1 MDSKALTTLVSQLRS
16 ELSDVAGVIG
26 QQFEASAP
34 VTPLLEQRCSAV
46 DQTLTQLW
54 NACALDKTDI
64 ALIAVGGYGRG
75 ELFPS
80 SDVDLLILLGQPNN
94 DSDAQVSAFVSSL
107 WDLGL
112 KIGHS
117 VRSIDECLALAVDDI
132 TVMTTLLETRLLVGP
147 SAVYD
152 KLLSELDERDIWKS
166 GAFFTAKLEEQTQ
179 RHEKYGLTGY
189 SLEPN
194 VKSSPGGLRDIQVI
208 GWIARRHFG
217 SALERLPTG
226 EFLTEQELD
235 LLMSG
240 QDYLSR
246 VRFALHQLTGRDEDR
261 LLFEHQQTLAR
272 LWGFEDG
279 GKLAVEQFMQAYFR
293 NVQAVSHVS
302 ALLVDIYQKT
312 LLQAETSSATVI
324 DEDFEL
330 IDDRI
335 SARQATVFTH
345 NPSNLLRLFA
355 VIGRD
360 KRIKRIDPE
369 TTRLLRA
376 SADLIDKTFR
386 EDPVNRR
393 LFRDVLSSP
402 YSMTKQLRRML
413 RHGVLGRYLLEFE
426 KIVGQMQFDMFHA
439 YTVDAHTM
447 QVIANSRRFLR
458 ADYTDRFPVT
468 TRIAQRLR
476 NPLLLFV
483 AALYHDIGKG
493 RGGDHSQLG
502 AVDARLFCE
511 RHFFDEPDT
520 ELVVWLVKNHLFMS
534 SFSQKRDIS
543 DPREIQRFAEHM
555 STEER
560 LDYLFT
566 LTVADINGTNPEL
579 WNAWRS
585 SLLRHL
591 YTETRRALRRG
602 LANPLAREDVIAA
615 TKKAAAHLLE
625 FRGFLDDELDS
636 IWAARGNDYF
646 LRERPE
652 DIAWH
657 TEAIADFDSNGTPLI
672 LLKQSSESLIAN
684 ATQIFVHT
692 ANTSNVFSRVCSA
705 LELLDLSINDAR
717 IYSGTDGATL
727 DTFFVLKADG
737 TPVDSDPDTLHLIE
751 TAIFKALTATSI
763 STAQQR
769 ITRTLRSFL
778 SPTAITFIEDEGRNL
793 TIMEISSPDRPG
805 LLAQIGQI
813 LDRSNI
819 AIQAAKIQTLG
830 ERVEDVFFLTNTKGN
845 RLDDA
850 ATCELLRVELC
861 EALDKDI
868 AA

>member
-80 SDVDLLILLGQPNN
+80 SDVDLLILLGQPND

-246 VRFALHQLTGRDEDR
+246 VRFALHRLTGRDEDR

-413 RHGVLGRYLLEFE
+413 RHGVLGRYLPEFE

-543 DPREIQRFAEHM
+543 DPREIQRFAEHV

>member
-80 SDVDLLILLGQPNN
+80 SDVDLLILLGQPND

-246 VRFALHQLTGRDEDR
+246 VRFALHHLTGRDEDR

-413 RHGVLGRYLLEFE
+413 RHGVLGRYLPEFE

-543 DPREIQRFAEHM
+543 DPREIQRFAEHV

>member
-217 SALERLPTG
+217 SALEQLPTG

-246 VRFALHQLTGRDEDR
+246 VRFALHHLTGRDEDR

-413 RHGVLGRYLLEFE
+413 RHGVLGRYLPEFE

-543 DPREIQRFAEHM
+543 DPREIQRFAEHV

>member
-1 MDSKALTTLVSQLRS
+1 MNSKALTTLVSQLRRD
-16 ELSDVAGVIG
+16 LGDTADVIG
-26 QQFEASAP
+26 QQFDPSAP

-46 DQTLTQLW
+46 DQALTQLW
-54 NACALDKTDI
+54 HACDLDETDT

-80 SDVDLLILLGQPNN
+80 SDIDVLILLGQP
-94 DSDAQVSAFVSSL
+94 DSTVNAQLSVFVSSL

-117 VRSIDECLALAVDDI
+117 VRSIDECLALAADDI
-132 TVMTTLLETRLLVGP
+132 TVMTTLLETRLLTGP
-147 SAVYD
+147 ATIYD
-152 KLLSELDERDIWKS
+152 TLLSELHKRDIWKS
-166 GAFFTAKLEEQTQ
+166 GAFYTAKLEEQTQ

-208 GWIARRHFG
+208 GWIAKRHFG
-217 SALERLPTG
+217 TALEQLPTG
-226 EFLTEQELD
+226 EFLTQQELD

-246 VRFALHQLTGRDEDR
+246 VRFALHHLTGRDEDR

-272 LWGFEDG
+272 QWGFEDE

-302 ALLVDIYQKT
+302 ALLIDIYQKT
-312 LLQAETSSATVI
+312 LLQAEASSSTVI

-335 SARQATVFTH
+335 SARHASVFTH
-345 NPSNLLRLFA
+345 NPSNLLRLFV

-360 KRIKRIDPE
+360 KRIKRIDPQ

-376 SADLIDKTFR
+376 SAGLIDEAYR
-386 EDPVNRR
+386 DDPINRR

-402 YSMTKQLRRML
+402 FSMTKQLRRML
-413 RHGVLGRYLLEFE
+413 RHGVLGRYLPEFE
-426 KIVGQMQFDMFHA
+426 KIVGQMQFDMFHT

-493 RGGDHSQLG
+493 RGGDHSELG
-502 AVDARLFCE
+502 AVDVRLFCE

-602 LANPLAREDVIAA
+602 LTNPLAREDVIAA

-657 TEAIADFDSNGTPLI
+657 TEAIADFESDGAPLI

-692 ANTSNVFSRVCSA
+692 ANTSDVFSRVCAA

-737 TPVDSDPDTLHLIE
+737 SPVDSDPDTLHLIE

-763 STAQQR
+763 STNQQR

-778 SPTAITFIEDEGRNL
+778 SPTEITFIEDEGRNL

-830 ERVEDVFFLTNTKGN
+830 ERVEDVFFLTNSDGN
-845 RLDDA
+845 RLNND
-850 ATCELLRVELC
+850 ATCEDLRIELC

>member
-26 QQFEASAP
+26 QQFQASAP

-152 KLLSELDERDIWKS
+152 KLLSELDERDIWNS

-246 VRFALHQLTGRDEDR
+246 VRFALHHLTGRDEDR
-261 LLFEHQQTLAR
+261 LLFEHQQALAR

-330 IDDRI
+330 VDDRI

-386 EDPVNRR
+386 DDPVNRR

-413 RHGVLGRYLLEFE
+413 RHGVLGRYLPEFE

-447 QVIANSRRFLR
+447 EVIANSRRFLR

-830 ERVEDVFFLTNTKGN
+830 ERVEDVFFLTNTNGN

-850 ATCELLRVELC
+850 ATCEHLRVELC

>member
-80 SDVDLLILLGQPNN
+80 SDVDLLILLGQPND

-246 VRFALHQLTGRDEDR
+246 VRFALHHLTGRDEDR

-413 RHGVLGRYLLEFE
+413 RHGVLGRYLPEFE

>member
-1 MDSKALTTLVSQLRS
+1 MNSKALTTLVSQLRRDLG
-16 ELSDVAGVIG
+16 ETAGVIG
-26 QQFEASAP
+26 QQFNPSAP
-34 VTPLLEQRCSAV
+34 VTPLLEQRCAAV
-46 DQTLTQLW
+46 DKTLTQLW
-54 NACALDKTDI
+54 RACDLDETNT

-80 SDVDLLILLGQPNN
+80 SDVDVLILLGQL
-94 DSDAQVSAFVSSL
+94 DKSVDAQLSVFVSSL

-117 VRSIDECLALAVDDI
+117 VRSIDECLALAADDI
-132 TVMTTLLETRLLVGP
+132 TVMTTLLETRLLTGP
-147 SAVYD
+147 ATIYD
-152 KLLSELDERDIWKS
+152 MLLSELDKRNIWKS
-166 GAFFTAKLEEQTQ
+166 DAFYTAKLEEQTQ

-208 GWIARRHFG
+208 GWIAKRHFG
-217 SALERLPTG
+217 TALEQLPTG
-226 EFLTEQELD
+226 DFLTEQELG

-246 VRFALHQLTGRDEDR
+246 VRFALHHLTGRDEDR

-272 LWGFEDG
+272 QWGFEDE

-302 ALLVDIYQKT
+302 ALLIDIYQKT
-312 LLQAETSSATVI
+312 LLQAEASSSTVI

-335 SARQATVFTH
+335 SARHAAVFTQ
-345 NPSNLLRLFA
+345 NPSNLLRLFV

-360 KRIKRIDPE
+360 KRIKRIDPQ

-376 SADLIDKTFR
+376 SAGLIDETFR
-386 EDPVNRR
+386 DDPINRR

-402 YSMTKQLRRML
+402 FSMTKQLRRML
-413 RHGVLGRYLLEFE
+413 RHGVLGRYLPEFE
-426 KIVGQMQFDMFHA
+426 KIVGQMQFDMFHT

-493 RGGDHSQLG
+493 RGGDHSEFG

-543 DPREIQRFAEHM
+543 DPREIQRFAEHL

-602 LANPLAREDVIAA
+602 LANPLVREDVIAA
-615 TKKAAAHLLE
+615 TRKAAAHLLE
-625 FRGFLDDELDS
+625 FRGFLGDELDS

-657 TEAIADFDSNGTPLI
+657 TEAIADFESDGAPLI

-692 ANTSNVFSRVCSA
+692 ANTSNVFSRVCAA

-737 TPVDSDPDTLHLIE
+737 SPVDSDPDTLHLIE

-763 STAQQR
+763 STNQQR

-778 SPTAITFIEDEGRNL
+778 SPTEITFIEDKVRNL

-813 LDRSNI
+813 LDRSDI

-830 ERVEDVFFLTNTKGN
+830 ERVEDVFFLTNSDGN
-845 RLDDA
+845 RLDDD
-850 ATCELLRVELC
+850 ATCEDLRIELC

>member
-246 VRFALHQLTGRDEDR
+246 VRFALHHLTGRDEDR

-335 SARQATVFTH
+335 SARQARVFTH

-413 RHGVLGRYLLEFE
+413 RHGVLGRYLPEFE

>member
-1 MDSKALTTLVSQLRS
+1 MNSKALTTLVSQLRRDLG
-16 ELSDVAGVIG
+16 ETAGVIG
-26 QQFEASAP
+26 QQFNPSAP
-34 VTPLLEQRCSAV
+34 VTPLLEQRCAAV
-46 DQTLTQLW
+46 DKTLTQLW
-54 NACALDKTDI
+54 RACDLDETNT

-80 SDVDLLILLGQPNN
+80 SDVDVLILLGQLDN
-94 DSDAQVSAFVSSL
+94 SVDAQLSVFVSSL

-117 VRSIDECLALAVDDI
+117 VRSIDECLALAADDI
-132 TVMTTLLETRLLVGP
+132 TVMTTLLETRLLTGP
-147 SAVYD
+147 ATIYD
-152 KLLSELDERDIWKS
+152 MLLSELDKRNIWKS
-166 GAFFTAKLEEQTQ
+166 DAFYTAKLEEQTQ

-208 GWIARRHFG
+208 GWIAKRHFG
-217 SALERLPTG
+217 TALEQLPTG
-226 EFLTEQELD
+226 DFLTEQELG

-246 VRFALHQLTGRDEDR
+246 VRFALHHLTGRDEDR

-272 LWGFEDG
+272 QWGFKDE

-302 ALLVDIYQKT
+302 ALLIDIYQKT
-312 LLQAETSSATVI
+312 LLQAEASSSTVI

-335 SARQATVFTH
+335 SARHAAVFSH
-345 NPSNLLRLFA
+345 NPSNLLRLFV

-360 KRIKRIDPE
+360 KRIKRIDPQ

-376 SADLIDKTFR
+376 SAGLIDETFR
-386 EDPVNRR
+386 DDPSNRR

-402 YSMTKQLRRML
+402 FSMTKQLRRML
-413 RHGVLGRYLLEFE
+413 RHGVLGRYLPEFE
-426 KIVGQMQFDMFHA
+426 KIVGQMQFDMFHT

-493 RGGDHSQLG
+493 RGGDHSEFG

-543 DPREIQRFAEHM
+543 DPREIQRFAEHL

-602 LANPLAREDVIAA
+602 LANPLVREDVIAA
-615 TKKAAAHLLE
+615 TRKAAAHLLE
-625 FRGFLDDELDS
+625 FRGFLGDELDS

-657 TEAIADFDSNGTPLI
+657 TEAIADFESDGAPLI

-692 ANTSNVFSRVCSA
+692 ANTSNVFSRVCAA

-737 TPVDSDPDTLHLIE
+737 SPVDSDPDTLHLIE

-763 STAQQR
+763 STNQQR

-778 SPTAITFIEDEGRNL
+778 SPTEITFIEDKVRNL

-813 LDRSNI
+813 LDRSDI

-830 ERVEDVFFLTNTKGN
+830 ERVEDVFFLTNSDGN
-845 RLDDA
+845 RLDDD
-850 ATCELLRVELC
+850 ATCEDLRIELC

>member
-1 MDSKALTTLVSQLRS
+1 MNSKALTTLVSQLRRDLG
-16 ELSDVAGVIG
+16 ETAGVIG
-26 QQFEASAP
+26 QQFNPSAP
-34 VTPLLEQRCSAV
+34 VTPLLEQRCAAV

-54 NACALDKTDI
+54 RACDLDETNT

-80 SDVDLLILLGQPNN
+80 SDVDVLILLGQL
-94 DSDAQVSAFVSSL
+94 DKSVDAQLSVFVSSL

-117 VRSIDECLALAVDDI
+117 VRSIDECLALAADDI
-132 TVMTTLLETRLLVGP
+132 TVMTTLLETRLLTGP
-147 SAVYD
+147 ATIYD
-152 KLLSELDERDIWKS
+152 MLLSELDKRNIWKS
-166 GAFFTAKLEEQTQ
+166 DAFYTAKLEEQTQ

-208 GWIARRHFG
+208 GWIAKRHFG
-217 SALERLPTG
+217 TALEQLPTG
-226 EFLTEQELD
+226 DFLTEQELG

-246 VRFALHQLTGRDEDR
+246 VRFALHHLTGRDEDR
-261 LLFEHQQTLAR
+261 LLFEHQQTLAHQ
-272 LWGFEDG
+272 WGFEDE

-302 ALLVDIYQKT
+302 ALLIDIYQKT
-312 LLQAETSSATVI
+312 LLQAEASSSTVI

-335 SARQATVFTH
+335 SARHAAVFTQ
-345 NPSNLLRLFA
+345 NPSNLLRLFV

-360 KRIKRIDPE
+360 KRIKRIDPQ

-376 SADLIDKTFR
+376 SAGLIDETFR
-386 EDPVNRR
+386 DDPINRR

-402 YSMTKQLRRML
+402 FSMTKQLRRML
-413 RHGVLGRYLLEFE
+413 RHGVLGRYLPEFE
-426 KIVGQMQFDMFHA
+426 KVVGQMQFDMFHT

-493 RGGDHSQLG
+493 RGGDHSEFG

-543 DPREIQRFAEHM
+543 DPREIQRFAEHL

-602 LANPLAREDVIAA
+602 LANPLVREDVIAA
-615 TKKAAAHLLE
+615 TRKAAAHLLE
-625 FRGFLDDELDS
+625 FRGFLGDELDS

-657 TEAIADFDSNGTPLI
+657 TEAIADFESDGAPLI

-692 ANTSNVFSRVCSA
+692 ANTSNVFSRVCAA

-737 TPVDSDPDTLHLIE
+737 SPVDSDPDTLHLIE

-763 STAQQR
+763 STNQQR

-778 SPTAITFIEDEGRNL
+778 SPTEIKFIEDEGRNL

-813 LDRSNI
+813 LDRSDI

-830 ERVEDVFFLTNTKGN
+830 ERVEDVFFLTNSDGN
-845 RLDDA
+845 RLDDD
-850 ATCELLRVELC
+850 ATCEDLRIELC

>member
-54 NACALDKTDI
+54 NGCALDKTDI

-80 SDVDLLILLGQPNN
+80 SDVDLLILLGQPND

-246 VRFALHQLTGRDEDR
+246 VRFALHHLTGRDEDR

-413 RHGVLGRYLLEFE
+413 RHGVLGRYLPEFE

-602 LANPLAREDVIAA
+602 LANPWHVKMLSPPPRKRQHISSNFGAFLMTNSI
-615 TKKAAAHLLE
+615 LFGPLE
-625 FRGFLDDELDS
+625 AMIIFC
-636 IWAARGNDYF
+636 GNDPKT
-646 LRERPE
+646 LP
-652 DIAWH
+652 
-657 TEAIADFDSNGTPLI
+657 GTPRPSPI
-672 LLKQSSESLIAN
+672 LIA
-684 ATQIFVHT
+684 T
-692 ANTSNVFSRVCSA
+692 AR
-705 LELLDLSINDAR
+705 
-717 IYSGTDGATL
+717 
-727 DTFFVLKADG
+727 
-737 TPVDSDPDTLHLIE
+737 H
-751 TAIFKALTATSI
+751 
-763 STAQQR
+763 
-769 ITRTLRSFL
+769 
-778 SPTAITFIEDEGRNL
+778 
-793 TIMEISSPDRPG
+793 
-805 LLAQIGQI
+805 
-813 LDRSNI
+813 
-819 AIQAAKIQTLG
+819 
-830 ERVEDVFFLTNTKGN
+830 
-845 RLDDA
+845 
-850 ATCELLRVELC
+850 
-861 EALDKDI
+861 
-868 AA
+868 

>member
-217 SALERLPTG
+217 SALEQLPTG

-246 VRFALHQLTGRDEDR
+246 VRFALHHLTGRDEDR
-261 LLFEHQQTLAR
+261 LLFEHQQALAR

-335 SARQATVFTH
+335 SARRATVFTH

-413 RHGVLGRYLLEFE
+413 RHGVLGRYLPEFE

>member
-1 MDSKALTTLVSQLRS
+1 MNSKALTTLVSQLRRDLG
-16 ELSDVAGVIG
+16 ETAGVIG
-26 QQFEASAP
+26 QQFNPSAP
-34 VTPLLEQRCSAV
+34 VTPLLEQRCAAV

-54 NACALDKTDI
+54 HACDLDETNT

-80 SDVDLLILLGQPNN
+80 SDVDVLILLGQLDN
-94 DSDAQVSAFVSSL
+94 SVDAQLSVFVSSL

-117 VRSIDECLALAVDDI
+117 VRSIDECLALAADDI
-132 TVMTTLLETRLLVGP
+132 TVMTTLLETRLLTGP
-147 SAVYD
+147 ATIYD
-152 KLLSELDERDIWKS
+152 MLLSELDKRNIWKS
-166 GAFFTAKLEEQTQ
+166 DAFYTAKLEEQTQ

-208 GWIARRHFG
+208 GWIAKRHFG
-217 SALERLPTG
+217 TALEQLPTG
-226 EFLTEQELD
+226 DFLTEQELG

-246 VRFALHQLTGRDEDR
+246 VRFALHHLTGRDEDR

-272 LWGFEDG
+272 QWGFEDE

-302 ALLVDIYQKT
+302 ALLIDIYQKT
-312 LLQAETSSATVI
+312 LLQAEASSSTVI

-335 SARQATVFTH
+335 SARHAAVFSH
-345 NPSNLLRLFA
+345 NPSNLLRLFV

-360 KRIKRIDPE
+360 KRIKRIDPQ

-376 SADLIDKTFR
+376 SAGLIDETFR
-386 EDPVNRR
+386 DDPINRR

-402 YSMTKQLRRML
+402 FSMTKQLRRML
-413 RHGVLGRYLLEFE
+413 RHGVLGRYLPEFE
-426 KIVGQMQFDMFHA
+426 KIVGQMQFDMFHT

-493 RGGDHSQLG
+493 RGGDHSEFG

-543 DPREIQRFAEHM
+543 DPREIQRFAEHL

-602 LANPLAREDVIAA
+602 LANPLVREDVIAA
-615 TKKAAAHLLE
+615 TRKAAAHLLE
-625 FRGFLDDELDS
+625 FRGFLGDELDS

-657 TEAIADFDSNGTPLI
+657 TEAIADFESDGAPLI

-692 ANTSNVFSRVCSA
+692 ANTSNVFSRVCAA

-737 TPVDSDPDTLHLIE
+737 SPVDSDPDTLHLIE

-763 STAQQR
+763 STNQQR

-778 SPTAITFIEDEGRNL
+778 SPTEITFIEDKGRNL

-813 LDRSNI
+813 LDRSDI

-830 ERVEDVFFLTNTKGN
+830 ERVEDVFFLTNSDGN
-845 RLDDA
+845 RLDDD
-850 ATCELLRVELC
+850 ATCEDLRIELC

>member
-54 NACALDKTDI
+54 SACALDKTDI

-94 DSDAQVSAFVSSL
+94 DSDAQVSSFVSSL

-117 VRSIDECLALAVDDI
+117 VRSIDECLALAVDDL

-166 GAFFTAKLEEQTQ
+166 SAFFTAKLEEQTQ

-246 VRFALHQLTGRDEDR
+246 VRFALHHLTGRDEDR
-261 LLFEHQQTLAR
+261 LLFEHQQALAR

-386 EDPVNRR
+386 DDPVNRR

-413 RHGVLGRYLLEFE
+413 RHGVLGRYLPEFE

-447 QVIANSRRFLR
+447 QVIANNRRFLR

-602 LANPLAREDVIAA
+602 LANPLPREDVIAA
-615 TKKAAAHLLE
+615 TRKAAAHLLE
-625 FRGFLDDELDS
+625 FRGFLGDELDS

-717 IYSGTDGATL
+717 IYSGADGATL

-763 STAQQR
+763 GKTQQR

-778 SPTAITFIEDEGRNL
+778 SPTEITFIEDEGRNL

-830 ERVEDVFFLTNTKGN
+830 ERVEDVFFLTNTNGN

>member
-80 SDVDLLILLGQPNN
+80 SDVDLLILLGQPND

-246 VRFALHQLTGRDEDR
+246 VRFALHRLTGRDEDR

-376 SADLIDKTFR
+376 SADLIDKNFR

-763 STAQQR
+763 TTAQQR

>member
-246 VRFALHQLTGRDEDR
+246 VRFALHHLTGRDEDR
-261 LLFEHQQTLAR
+261 LLFEHQQALAR

-376 SADLIDKTFR
+376 SAELIDKTFR
-386 EDPVNRR
+386 DDPVNRR

-413 RHGVLGRYLLEFE
+413 RHGVLGRYLPEFE

-585 SLLRHL
+585 SLLRYL

>member
-26 QQFEASAP
+26 QQFQASAP

-152 KLLSELDERDIWKS
+152 KLLSELDERDIWNS

-246 VRFALHQLTGRDEDR
+246 VRFALHHLTGRDEDR
-261 LLFEHQQTLAR
+261 LLFEHQQALAR

-330 IDDRI
+330 VDDRI

-413 RHGVLGRYLLEFE
+413 RHGVLGRYLPEFE

-447 QVIANSRRFLR
+447 EVIANSRRFLR

>member
-246 VRFALHQLTGRDEDR
+246 VRFALHHLTGRDEDR

-413 RHGVLGRYLLEFE
+413 RHGVLGRYLPEFE

>member
-1 MDSKALTTLVSQLRS
+1 MNSKALTTLVSQLRRDLG
-16 ELSDVAGVIG
+16 ETAGVIG
-26 QQFEASAP
+26 QQFNPSAP
-34 VTPLLEQRCSAV
+34 VTPLLEQRCAAV
-46 DQTLTQLW
+46 DKTLTQLW
-54 NACALDKTDI
+54 RACDLDETNT

-80 SDVDLLILLGQPNN
+80 SDVDVLILLGQL
-94 DSDAQVSAFVSSL
+94 DKSVDAQLSVFVSSL

-117 VRSIDECLALAVDDI
+117 VRSIDECLALAADDI
-132 TVMTTLLETRLLVGP
+132 TVMTTLLETRLLTGP
-147 SAVYD
+147 ATIYD
-152 KLLSELDERDIWKS
+152 MLLSELDKRNIWKS
-166 GAFFTAKLEEQTQ
+166 DAFYTAKLEEQTQ

-208 GWIARRHFG
+208 GWIAKRHFG
-217 SALERLPTG
+217 TALEQLPTG
-226 EFLTEQELD
+226 DFLTEQELG

-246 VRFALHQLTGRDEDR
+246 VRFALHHLTGRDEDR

-272 LWGFEDG
+272 EWGFEDE

-302 ALLVDIYQKT
+302 ALLIDIYQKT
-312 LLQAETSSATVI
+312 LLQAEASSSTVI

-335 SARQATVFTH
+335 SARHAAVFSH
-345 NPSNLLRLFA
+345 NPSNLLRLFV

-360 KRIKRIDPE
+360 KRIKRIDPQ

-376 SADLIDKTFR
+376 SAGLIDETFR
-386 EDPVNRR
+386 DDPINRR

-402 YSMTKQLRRML
+402 FSMTKQLRRML
-413 RHGVLGRYLLEFE
+413 RHGVLGRYLPEFE
-426 KIVGQMQFDMFHA
+426 KIVGQMQFDMFHT

-493 RGGDHSQLG
+493 RGGDHSEFG

-543 DPREIQRFAEHM
+543 DPREIQRFAEHL

-602 LANPLAREDVIAA
+602 LANPLVREDVIAA
-615 TKKAAAHLLE
+615 TRKAAAHLLE
-625 FRGFLDDELDS
+625 FRGFLGDELDS

-657 TEAIADFDSNGTPLI
+657 TEAIADFESDGAPLI

-692 ANTSNVFSRVCSA
+692 ANTSNVFSRVCAA

-737 TPVDSDPDTLHLIE
+737 SPVDSDPDTLHLIE

-763 STAQQR
+763 STNQQR

-778 SPTAITFIEDEGRNL
+778 SPTEITFIEDKVRNL

-813 LDRSNI
+813 LDRSDI

-830 ERVEDVFFLTNTKGN
+830 ERVEDVFFLTNSDGN
-845 RLDDA
+845 RLDDD
-850 ATCELLRVELC
+850 ATCEDLRIELC

>member
-166 GAFFTAKLEEQTQ
+166 GAFFTAKLQEQTQ

-246 VRFALHQLTGRDEDR
+246 VRFALHHLTGRDEDR
-261 LLFEHQQTLAR
+261 LLFEHQQALAR

-413 RHGVLGRYLLEFE
+413 RHGVLGRYLPEFE

>member
-80 SDVDLLILLGQPNN
+80 SDVDLLILLGQPND

-246 VRFALHQLTGRDEDR
+246 VRFALHHLTGRDEDR